1 MLTTLNYLQKYLPEY
16 VSVLSDE
23 CPRAIRHFRACYENN
38 PSALKHFSV
47 QQLLASPEL
56 WFVGTDI
63 AKEHD
68 GFLQEVYPQ
77 QNIATAPPSLNSII
91 VCGSCK
97 QRKVDYYQQQIRGA
111 DEPMTC
117 FCNCLNCGAR
127 WTQ

>member
-1 MLTTLNYLQKYLPEY
+1 MTPQNYLEKYLPDY
-16 VSVLSDE
+16 VSELSDE
-23 CPRAIRHFRACYENN
+23 CPRTIRRFRACYENN

-47 QQLLASPEL
+47 QQLLTRPAL
-56 WFVGTDI
+56 WFIGTDI

-91 VCGSCK
+91 VCGSCN

-117 FCNCLNCGAR
+117 FCTCLNCGTR